1 LRMVAEKGREAHAR
15 DLTARQLA
23 SLASWRSMAP
33 PSVLPDI
40 SPTWGEIA
48 LSSSVSPMS
57 KVEESEPAAKL
68 PISPPVGEMSGRTE
82 GGAVKRPPVPARF
95 PISIFNLTEGTALG
109 IGLPFGSIP
118 AQKLI
123 DLTQHALTLGA
134 TEIRLAPHRAL
145 LFIGLSPTACHSL
158 QQTATTLGFVTDAAD
173 PRTKIAAC
181 PGAPACASGRIAT
194 RDIAESIAAENR
206 DLLDA
211 VTLHISGCAKG
222 CAHPG
227 RAALTLVGG
236 DNGAGLVVDGTA
248 KALPAGYRPGYDAAR
263 GVGRIAAAIRE
274 ARFRGETTAACL
286 TRLGAVGVTE
296 LYRQE

>member
-1 LRMVAEKGREAHAR
+1 
-15 DLTARQLA
+15 
-23 SLASWRSMAP
+23 
-33 PSVLPDI
+33 
-40 SPTWGEIA
+40 
-48 LSSSVSPMS
+48 
-57 KVEESEPAAKL
+57 
-68 PISPPVGEMSGRTE
+68 PVGEMSGRTE

-194 RDIAESIAAENR
+194 RDIAE
-206 DLLDA
+206 
-211 VTLHISGCAKG
+211 
-222 CAHPG
+222 
-227 RAALTLVGG
+227 
-236 DNGAGLVVDGTA
+236 
-248 KALPAGYRPGYDAAR
+248 
-263 GVGRIAAAIRE
+263 
-274 ARFRGETTAACL
+274 
-286 TRLGAVGVTE
+286 
-296 LYRQE
+296 